1 MLAGVIANNPVK
13 SRNISVR
20 GYNTCQLLACGLLF
34 GMIPIVSYLLGW
46 DETMD
51 EWTTWMVIILIH
63 YIIGRKGI
71 PILLSNCFH
80 PCTRTVTPFLGWF
93 IGAPMTSIA
102 LFCCYFHDWINHN
115 GSKSSWCEIHRA
127 FWEVSYFQAFISYH
141 IPDLAVVHPDLL
153 PRKERTFVGFF
164 GPLSIWY
171 LFPSCS
177 GYQWIFLPLSWSV
190 VFLFHPIVK
199 KVWTA
204 FFFVSQSTKHQAKP
218 HSTSM
223 KWGFPKRDTKNHP
236 THPKL
241 GYDQWENQNHL
252 GYQHI

>member
-164 GPLSIWY
+164 RAFKYMISFSKL
-171 LFPSCS
+171 
-177 GYQWIFLPLSWSV
+177 QWISVDIFATFLVCGISV
-190 VFLFHPIVK
+190 SSHRQKGLNRVFLCFSIHKTSSKTPFNFHEMRL
-199 KVWTA
+199 
-204 FFFVSQSTKHQAKP
+204 S
-218 HSTSM
+218 
-223 KWGFPKRDTKNHP
+223 
-236 THPKL
+236 
-241 GYDQWENQNHL
+241 
-252 GYQHI
+252 